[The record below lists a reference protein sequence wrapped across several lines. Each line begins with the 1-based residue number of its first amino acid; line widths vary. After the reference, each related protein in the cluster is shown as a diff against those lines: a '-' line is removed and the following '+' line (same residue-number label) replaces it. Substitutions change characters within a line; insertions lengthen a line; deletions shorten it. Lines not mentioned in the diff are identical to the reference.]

1 LLQSYS
7 TEKLEQAAR
16 WSNYSNERRY
26 VAKMIQNENLASYS
40 ENKKQ
45 NVLFRLGILLA
56 VMNPPMIDTLRVDL
70 LVNQS

>member
-1 LLQSYS
+1 LASAKKRRILENLLQSYS

-16 WSNYSNERRY
+16 WSNYSNERRH
-26 VAKMIQNENLASYS
+26 VTKMIQNENLASYS

-56 VMNPPMIDTLRVDL
+56 V
-70 LVNQS
+70 